1 MRKKMLFII
10 LCSTIHVYAQNN
22 SVSSGGQG
30 TSSQGSVSYSVG
42 QVFFNAAAGSNGF
55 VIQGNQQP
63 FEISV
68 ITSVRNI
75 NIELNA
81 QVYPNP
87 VAEQLLLS
95 IRNDQLKHLSYVL
108 TDIQGKIFRQEVINN
123 VFTNI
128 EMSPY
133 ENGVYIINVL
143 QKKRIIRTFKIIKN
157 K

>member
-42 QVFFNAAAGSNGF
+42 QVFFNAAAGSNGL

-75 NIELNA
+75 HIDLNA

-95 IRNDQLKHLSYVL
+95 IRNDQLQHLSYVL

>member
-42 QVFFNAAAGSNGF
+42 QVFFNAAAGSNGL